1 MGKRPLSIDDKPMS
15 LWHAARK
22 QRDYRASPRSGPVVF
37 HPFLSKKSSGKCK
50 SLVGAAGGFPDPA
63 DGASAQASDPRR
75 GHHAE
80 CGEDL
85 GAKAA
90 GQRVLQRLQTWNN
103 LVHTVAS
110 VVQEEE
116 QVSASVVRK
125 GWRPPRSERGLLDR
139 TGLPERVLARIER

>member
-1 MGKRPLSIDDKPMS
+1 
-15 LWHAARK
+15 
-22 QRDYRASPRSGPVVF
+22 
-37 HPFLSKKSSGKCK
+37 
-50 SLVGAAGGFPDPA
+50 
-63 DGASAQASDPRR
+63 
-75 GHHAE
+75 
-80 CGEDL
+80 
-85 GAKAA
+85 
-90 GQRVLQRLQTWNN
+90 LQRLQTWNN

>member
-1 MGKRPLSIDDKPMS
+1 MVQGQDHRHRRVRAFSDLRHLEKRVAGNSFARSLLRAPCLTGECVGKRPLSIDDKPMS

-63 DGASAQASDPRR
+63 DGVSAQASDPRR

-90 GQRVLQRLQTWNN
+90 GQRV
-103 LVHTVAS
+103 
-110 VVQEEE
+110 
-116 QVSASVVRK
+116 
-125 GWRPPRSERGLLDR
+125 
-139 TGLPERVLARIER
+139 